1 MKMRSTAISIGI
13 LLCPFL
19 TQVLI
24 GQDSQP
30 RVYLQAASHGNVWN
44 AHRDQAMEMA
54 KDFQKKC
61 PEVKVTILQSA
72 ADYTVLLN
80 HIEVGLLGRD
90 NQLQVANRDGDMLS
104 LREKSGLKSGS
115 IAKGVKAA
123 CELILADWKAHG
135 PAPQPISAPPPDS
148 QVGQPLSADRPRTDR
163 APEAPGP
170 PIAAKPSEAAPA
182 RPATS
187 VLVSSVS
194 SGSGM
199 TDGVPNNVSPQS
211 RDGANSLGLTVASS
225 EQGGAEILRIEPDS
239 SASAARLHVGD
250 VIISVNG
257 KRVRTVAEL
266 TAFLNNRPSRL
277 NVRLG
282 CMFHTNLGW
291 MAGAEKVLTV
301 EGEGK

>member
-13 LLCPFL
+13 LLCSFL

-115 IAKGVKAA
+115 IAKGVTAA

-135 PAPQPISAPPPDS
+135 PAPQPMSSPPSDS
-148 QVGQPLSADRPRTDR
+148 DASPSQESDLPSTQRAQETPRT
-163 APEAPGP
+163 
-170 PIAAKPSEAAPA
+170 PIAEKPSEVAPIV
-182 RPATS
+182 PKTS
-187 VLVSSVS
+187 TLVSSARTT
-194 SGSGM
+194 M
-199 TDGVPNNVSPQS
+199 TDGPPSSVSPQS
-211 RDGANSLGLTVASS
+211 VNGASSLGLTVANS
-225 EQGGAEILRIEPDS
+225 EQGGAEIMRIEPDS
-239 SASAARLHVGD
+239 SASAAGLHVGNI
-250 VIISVNG
+250 IISVDG
-257 KRVRTVAEL
+257 KRVRTASEL
-266 TAFLNNRPSRL
+266 ATLLSNRPSRHY
-277 NVRLG
+277 VRLG
-282 CMFHTNLGW
+282 YMFHTNFGW
-291 MAGAEKVLTV
+291 MPGAEKTLTL
-301 EGEGK
+301 EAQGK